1 MTADEMEMTD
11 NDGDQRITVLFLT
24 TFHDAQEV
32 ALSISSAF
40 PCAKRDER
48 SAYERAGRNVALRRA
63 LSVEIDFRTE
73 LKLKSRSRNREKRW
87 PISLSCIAEPVAASF
102 AKTSRLVRC
111 RGSANATFEV
121 FVCRTVIQQ
130 IVGSRSSKADTV
142 SPSAAP
148 PKLVLEFVP
157 RKGHDNGRWALKFE
171 RYVPDSL
178 NV

>member
-1 MTADEMEMTD
+1 C
-11 NDGDQRITVLFLT
+11 I
-24 TFHDAQEV
+24 
-32 ALSISSAF
+32 
-40 PCAKRDER
+40 KRNER
-48 SAYERAGRNVALRRA
+48 NAYTSELDVTSRWA

-73 LKLKSRSRNREKRW
+73 LKLKSRSRNREKKW
-87 PISLSCIAEPVAASF
+87 PISLSCIVVEPVAASF
-102 AKTSRLVRC
+102 AKPGRLARC
-111 RGSANATFEV
+111 RGSAKATSEV

-148 PKLVLEFVP
+148 PKQVLEFVP
-157 RKGHDNGRWALKFE
+157 QKGHDNGRWALKFE